1 MWHERIDL
9 SRNQSRTNA
18 RIGLRAESKTLQI
31 GSHRAGTGLRTLGR
45 ERTSEDAAIA
55 DGLSA

>member
-18 RIGLRAESKTLQI
+18 RIGLRAEFKTLQI
-31 GSHRAGTGLRTLGR
+31 GWRRAGTGLRRLGR
-45 ERTSEDAAIA
+45 EPTSEDAAIA